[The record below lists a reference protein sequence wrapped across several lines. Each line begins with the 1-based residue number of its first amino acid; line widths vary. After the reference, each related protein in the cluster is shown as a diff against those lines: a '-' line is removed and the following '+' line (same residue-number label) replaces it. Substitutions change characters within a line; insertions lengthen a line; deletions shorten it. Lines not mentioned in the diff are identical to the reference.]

1 MSLIKSQ
8 LIQNITDQN
17 PHLYI
22 KDVERIVNTIF
33 SEITK
38 SLSEGRRVELRGFG
52 AFSVQKRDERIG
64 RNPRTGD
71 AVKVSEKYIPR
82 FKSGKELKI
91 KLNSANRVGSSISSN
106 NNDTSTEL

>member
-1 MSLIKSQ
+1 MTLIKSQ

-38 SLSEGRRVELRGFG
+38 SLADGRRVELRGFG
-52 AFSVQKRDERIG
+52 AFSVQKRKERVG

-71 AVKVSEKYIPR
+71 AVNVSEKYIPR
-82 FKSGKELKI
+82 FKSGKELRI
-91 KLNSANRVGSSISSN
+91 KLNSINKIDNSLSAKTDMDS
-106 NNDTSTEL
+106 EL

>member
-8 LIQNITDQN
+8 LVQNITDQN

-22 KDVERIVNTIF
+22 KDVERIINSIF

-38 SLSEGRRVELRGFG
+38 SLAEGRRVELRGFG
-52 AFSVQKRDERIG
+52 AFSVQKRKERIG

-71 AVKVSEKYIPR
+71 AVNVSAKFIPR
-82 FKSGKELKI
+82 FKQGKELRI
-91 KLNSANRVGSSISSN
+91 KLNSTNKVNNTLSSTDNIDSK
-106 NNDTSTEL
+106 L

>member
-38 SLSEGRRVELRGFG
+38 SLADGRRVELRGFG
-52 AFSVQKRDERIG
+52 AFSVQKRKERIG

-71 AVKVSEKYIPR
+71 AVNVSEKYIPR
-82 FKSGKELKI
+82 FKSGKELRI
-91 KLNSANRVGSSISSN
+91 KLNSANKMGDPLSSVA
-106 NNDTSTEL
+106 DTDIEL

>member
-52 AFSVQKRDERIG
+52 AFSVQKR
-64 RNPRTGD
+64 
-71 AVKVSEKYIPR
+71 
-82 FKSGKELKI
+82 KENL
-91 KLNSANRVGSSISSN
+91 L
-106 NNDTSTEL
+106 L

>member
-38 SLSEGRRVELRGFG
+38 SLADGRRVELRGFG
-52 AFSVQKRDERIG
+52 AFSVQKRRERIG

-71 AVKVSEKYIPR
+71 AVNVSEKYIPR
-82 FKSGKELKI
+82 FKSGKELRI
-91 KLNSANRVGSSISSN
+91 KLNSANKMDNPLSSVA
-106 NNDTSTEL
+106 DTDIEL

>member
-8 LIQNITDQN
+8 LVQNITDQN

-22 KDVERIVNTIF
+22 KDVERIINSIF

-38 SLSEGRRVELRGFG
+38 SLADGRRVELRGFG
-52 AFSVQKRDERIG
+52 AFSVQKRKERIG

-71 AVKVSEKYIPR
+71 AVNVSAKYIPR
-82 FKSGKELKI
+82 FKQGKELRI
-91 KLNSANRVGSSISSN
+91 KLNSTNKVDNTLSSTD
-106 NNDTSTEL
+106 DTDSKL

>member
-1 MSLIKSQ
+1 MTLIKSQ

-38 SLSEGRRVELRGFG
+38 SLADGRRVELRGFG
-52 AFSVQKRDERIG
+52 AFSVQKRKERVG

-71 AVKVSEKYIPR
+71 AVNVSEKYIPR
-82 FKSGKELKI
+82 FKSGKELRI
-91 KLNSANRVGSSISSN
+91 KLNSINKIDNSL
-106 NNDTSTEL
+106 STKTDMDSEL

>member
-22 KDVERIVNTIF
+22 KDVERIINTIF

-38 SLSEGRRVELRGFG
+38 YLAEGRRVELRGFG
-52 AFSVQKRDERIG
+52 AFSVQKRKERVG

-71 AVKVSEKYIPR
+71 SVKVLEKHIPR
-82 FKSGKELKI
+82 FKSGKELRI
-91 KLNSANRVGSSISSN
+91 KLNSTNRIDNSQSSID
-106 NNDTSTEL
+106 DTDIKI

>member
-8 LIQNITDQN
+8 LIQNITDQI

-52 AFSVQKRDERIG
+52 AFSVQKRKERVG

-82 FKSGKELKI
+82 FKSGKELRI
-91 KLNSANRVGSSISSN
+91 KLNSSNRVMGSISSGN
-106 NNDTSTEL
+106 ETDTEL

>member
-38 SLSEGRRVELRGFG
+38 SLADGRRVELRGFG
-52 AFSVQKRDERIG
+52 AFSVQKRKERIG

-71 AVKVSEKYIPR
+71 AVNVSEKYIPR
-82 FKSGKELKI
+82 FKSGKELRI
-91 KLNSANRVGSSISSN
+91 KLNSANKMDATLSSVA
-106 NNDTSTEL
+106 DTDIEL

>member
-1 MSLIKSQ
+1 MSLITSQ
-8 LIQNITDQN
+8 LIQNITDKN

-52 AFSVQKRDERIG
+52 AFSVQKRKERVG
-64 RNPRTGD
+64 RNPKTGD
-71 AVKVSEKYIPR
+71 SVIVSEKHIPR
-82 FKSGKELKI
+82 FKSGKELRI
-91 KLNSANRVGSSISSN
+91 KLNSSKRVMGSMSLN
-106 NNDTSTEL
+106 NETDTEL

>member
-52 AFSVQKRDERIG
+52 AFSVQKRKERVG

-82 FKSGKELKI
+82 FKQGKELRI
-91 KLNSANRVGSSISSN
+91 KLNSTNKVDNTLSST
-106 NNDTSTEL
+106 NDTDSKL

>member
-52 AFSVQKRDERIG
+52 AFSVQKRKERIG

-71 AVKVSEKYIPR
+71 AVKVSEKFIPR
-82 FKSGKELKI
+82 FKSGKELRI
-91 KLNSANRVGSSISSN
+91 KLNTSNREISSIPSN
-106 NNDTSTEL
+106 DDTDTEL

>member
-22 KDVERIVNTIF
+22 KDVERIINTIF

-38 SLSEGRRVELRGFG
+38 SLAEGRRVELRGFG
-52 AFSVQKRDERIG
+52 AFSVQKRKERVG

-71 AVKVSEKYIPR
+71 AVKVLEKHIPR
-82 FKSGKELKI
+82 FKSGKELRI
-91 KLNSANRVGSSISSN
+91 KLNSTNRIDNSQSSID
-106 NNDTSTEL
+106 DTDIKL

>member
-22 KDVERIVNTIF
+22 KDVERIINTIF

-38 SLSEGRRVELRGFG
+38 SLADGRRVELRGFG
-52 AFSVQKRDERIG
+52 AFSVQKRKERVG

-82 FKSGKELKI
+82 FKSGKELRI
-91 KLNSANRVGSSISSN
+91 KLNSSNKLYNSISSN
-106 NNDTSTEL
+106 TDMDSEL

>member
-22 KDVERIVNTIF
+22 KDVERIINTIF

-38 SLSEGRRVELRGFG
+38 SLADGRRVELRGFG
-52 AFSVQKRDERIG
+52 AFSVQKRKERVG

-71 AVKVSEKYIPR
+71 AVKVSASR
-82 FKSGKELKI
+82 NQ
-91 KLNSANRVGSSISSN
+91 LN
-106 NNDTSTEL
+106 E

>member
-8 LIQNITDQN
+8 LVQNITDQN

-22 KDVERIVNTIF
+22 KDDERIINSIF

-38 SLSEGRRVELRGFG
+38 SLAEGRRVELRGFG
-52 AFSVQKRDERIG
+52 AFSVQKRKERIG

-71 AVKVSEKYIPR
+71 AVNVSAKYIPR
-82 FKSGKELKI
+82 FKQGKELRI
-91 KLNSANRVGSSISSN
+91 KLNSTNKVDNTISST
-106 NNDTSTEL
+106 NDTDSKL

>member
-52 AFSVQKRDERIG
+52 AFSVQKRKERIG

-71 AVKVSEKYIPR
+71 SVKVSEKYIPR
-82 FKSGKELKI
+82 FKSGKELRI
-91 KLNSANRVGSSISSN
+91 KLNSANRVSGSAPL
-106 NNDTSTEL
+106 NNDVDLEL

>member
-8 LIQNITDQN
+8 LVQNITDQN

-22 KDVERIVNTIF
+22 KDVERIINSIF

-38 SLSEGRRVELRGFG
+38 SLAEGRRVELRGFG
-52 AFSVQKRDERIG
+52 AFSVQKSKERIG

-71 AVKVSEKYIPR
+71 AVNVSAKYIPR
-82 FKSGKELKI
+82 FKQGKELRI
-91 KLNSANRVGSSISSN
+91 KLNSTNKVDNTLSST
-106 NNDTSTEL
+106 NDTDSEL

>member
-38 SLSEGRRVELRGFG
+38 SLADGRRVELRGFG
-52 AFSVQKRDERIG
+52 AFSVQKRKERVG
-64 RNPRTGD
+64 RNPRTGS

-82 FKSGKELKI
+82 FKSGKELRI
-91 KLNSANRVGSSISSN
+91 KLNSENKLDNSLSSN
-106 NNDTSTEL
+106 IDTDSEL

>member
-38 SLSEGRRVELRGFG
+38 SLSEGNKLFG
-52 AFSVQKRDERIG
+52 AEVVECVDGTGEKGVLKDACTSVLKAWSSDPEAFYCCGSAIG
-64 RNPRTGD
+64 PHPFPKIVQYAQGD
-71 AVKVSEKYIPR
+71 CILSR
-82 FKSGKELKI
+82 
-91 KLNSANRVGSSISSN
+91 
-106 NNDTSTEL
+106 

>member
-8 LIQNITDQN
+8 LVQNITDQN

-22 KDVERIVNTIF
+22 KDVERIINSIF

-38 SLSEGRRVELRGFG
+38 SLAEGRRVELRGFG
-52 AFSVQKRDERIG
+52 AFSVQKRKERIG

-71 AVKVSEKYIPR
+71 AVNVSAKYIPR
-82 FKSGKELKI
+82 FKQGKELRI
-91 KLNSANRVGSSISSN
+91 KLNSTNKVDDALSSTDNIDSK
-106 NNDTSTEL
+106 L

>member
-8 LIQNITDQN
+8 LVQNITDQN

-22 KDVERIVNTIF
+22 KDVERIINSIF

-38 SLSEGRRVELRGFG
+38 SLAEGRRVELRGFG
-52 AFSVQKRDERIG
+52 AFSVQKRKERIG

-71 AVKVSEKYIPR
+71 AVNVSAKYIPR
-82 FKSGKELKI
+82 FKQGKELRI
-91 KLNSANRVGSSISSN
+91 KLNSTSKVDNTLSSTD
-106 NNDTSTEL
+106 DTDSKL